1 MRECV
6 VIGKLIAEEKAKRSK
21 VLALTAKPD
30 PTGVIACAKELNKQ
44 RKDQHKYE
52 QRYQRNKSKWGM
64 QGNKIFMEHSRD
76 QTGHLM

>member
-52 QRYQRNKSKWGM
+52 
-64 QGNKIFMEHSRD
+64 
-76 QTGHLM
+76 